1 MQHVFVDDIVS
12 SGYIYHQSMDLTNN
26 TILITGGGSGIG
38 RGLAE
43 AFHALGNKV
52 IIAGRRQQALEETT
66 RANPGM
72 ASVALDINDPAA
84 IRSFA
89 AEVTKL
95 YPSLNV
101 LINNA
106 GIARREDL
114 KAQENVGNAE
124 AMITTNVLGPIRLTA
139 ALLPHLQKQPR
150 ATIINVTSGLG
161 FVPLPVMPTYSAT
174 KAALHSYTESLRF
187 QLKDTPVQVL
197 EIIPPYVQT
206 ELGGSAQT
214 KDPRAMPLKDFIAE
228 TIQIFQKQPEAVE
241 NFVEGVKPLRFAEA
255 NGTYDKAFQML
266 TQLVLDPSHL

>member
-1 MQHVFVDDIVS
+1 MQHVSVDDIVS
-12 SGYIYHQSMDLTNN
+12 SGYMYHQPMDLTNN

-52 IIAGRRQQALEETT
+52 IIAGRRPQALEETT

-89 AEVTKL
+89 AQVTKL
-95 YPSLNV
+95 HPSLNV

-106 GIARREDL
+106 GIARMEDL
-114 KAQENVGNAE
+114 KDQPENVANAE

-139 ALLPHLQKQPR
+139 VLLPHLQKQPR

-161 FVPLPVMPTYSAT
+161 FVPYP
-174 KAALHSYTESLRF
+174 
-187 QLKDTPVQVL
+187 
-197 EIIPPYVQT
+197 
-206 ELGGSAQT
+206 
-214 KDPRAMPLKDFIAE
+214 
-228 TIQIFQKQPEAVE
+228 
-241 NFVEGVKPLRFAEA
+241 
-255 NGTYDKAFQML
+255 
-266 TQLVLDPSHL
+266 